1 MYITVH
7 AAAGAAVGTLTGNPL
22 LAFIGGFVSHLILDM
37 IPHGDETIKKWKL
50 FKTIRARVTAAALL
64 DFAGVI
70 LALLFLLNNASMAF
84 LPGMLAGMARV
95 GHDPAPLLA
104 AAGIAPPSR
113 TDPAARVPI
122 AAYAELYNRVARAL
136 DDEAFG
142 LFSTPMRGGSFE
154 LLARALVSAPP
165 LARRP
170 ATRPRQGDLFAS

>member
-84 LPGMLAGMARV
+84 LPGMLAGMA
-95 GHDPAPLLA
+95 G
-104 AAGIAPPSR
+104 GIAPDALWGFHELTGTPLLNAYRAWHSKGHDFLTKKKISMKQGFAVQIPLLVLLLWFVVSR
-113 TDPAARVPI
+113 
-122 AAYAELYNRVARAL
+122 
-136 DDEAFG
+136 
-142 LFSTPMRGGSFE
+142 
-154 LLARALVSAPP
+154 
-165 LARRP
+165 
-170 ATRPRQGDLFAS
+170 